1 MDIIP
6 DLLVP
11 IGWVDDLGVW
21 ALAIAAEIVL
31 ARRAAKKARQ
41 GNGQARDGQGRQA

>member
-1 MDIIP
+1 VLFFLAALLYSLFPMDIIP

-21 ALAIAAEIVL
+21 ALAIAAEVFL
-31 ARRAAKKARQ
+31 ARRAVRKKH
-41 GNGQARDGQGRQA
+41 